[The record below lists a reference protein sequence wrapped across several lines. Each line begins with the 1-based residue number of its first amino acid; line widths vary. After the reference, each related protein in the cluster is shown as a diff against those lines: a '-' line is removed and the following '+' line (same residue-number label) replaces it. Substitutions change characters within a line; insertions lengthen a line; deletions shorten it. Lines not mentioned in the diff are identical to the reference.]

1 MSEKKEQNTS
11 GRQWFLFDAEGKTL
25 GRFASEIAKILRGKH
40 KTDYTPNVDS
50 GDGVIILNAEKI
62 KVTGNKK
69 AQKEY
74 FHHTG
79 HPGGLR
85 ATPFE
90 VMLARKPDM
99 ILRKAVKG
107 MLPLNKLTRAQMKRL
122 RIFAGDK
129 HDMEAQNPIRVEV

>member
-1 MSEKKEQNTS
+1 MTEKQDKS
-11 GRQWFLFDAEGKTL
+11 GANRTWLLFDAEGKTL

-40 KTDYTPNVDS
+40 KADYTPNIDS
-50 GDGVIILNAEKI
+50 GDGVVIINAEKVV
-62 KVTGNKK
+62 VTGNKR

-122 RIFAGDK
+122 RIFAGSA